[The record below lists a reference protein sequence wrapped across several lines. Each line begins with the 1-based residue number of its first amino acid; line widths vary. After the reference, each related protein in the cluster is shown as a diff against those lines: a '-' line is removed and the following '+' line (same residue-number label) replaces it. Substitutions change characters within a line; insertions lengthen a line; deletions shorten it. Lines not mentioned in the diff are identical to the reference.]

1 MVVFETERLVIRR
14 LTADDSPF
22 ILRLLNEPSFL
33 QHIGDRGVRSLADA
47 RQHMGSRKRLR
58 S

>member
-1 MVVFETERLVIRR
+1 VVVFETERLVIRR

-33 QHIGDRGVRSLADA
+33 QQIGDRGVRSLADA
-47 RQHMGSRKRLR
+47 RQYNGPESA
-58 S
+58 